1 MVFDHLMTR
10 TSDQQEATEQSPS
23 AARRRILS
31 RVPIWVRLSVIV
43 IVVLAG
49 ILLSSVLLGAASV
62 GDRQGSRGGHG
73 SGAGM
78 EMTDQGG
85 SSGDHSGG
93 NHGTGGAHSGG
104 NHGTGAGHDSSNGGG

>member
-1 MVFDHLMTR
+1 MTR

-43 IVVLAG
+43 VVVLAG

-62 GDRQGSRGGHG
+62 DDRQGSRGGHG

-93 NHGTGGAHSGG
+93 NHGTG
-104 NHGTGAGHDSSNGGG
+104 AGHDSSNGGG